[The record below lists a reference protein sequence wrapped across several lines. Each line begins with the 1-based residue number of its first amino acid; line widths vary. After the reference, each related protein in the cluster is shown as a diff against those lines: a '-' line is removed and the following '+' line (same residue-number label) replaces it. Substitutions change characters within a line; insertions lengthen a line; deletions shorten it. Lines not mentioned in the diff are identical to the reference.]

1 MYLVI
6 GKVLFCIQL
15 ALDAKFV
22 LRSEFSFARY
32 NGTILHAAICLSS
45 IWATSN
51 QSFKITSLVYKDAE
65 RKDVKKQLISCS
77 SKEIT
82 LGIIPVHI
90 QTGQQSY
97 GRIQ

>member
-51 QSFKITSLVYKDAE
+51 QITSLVYKDAE